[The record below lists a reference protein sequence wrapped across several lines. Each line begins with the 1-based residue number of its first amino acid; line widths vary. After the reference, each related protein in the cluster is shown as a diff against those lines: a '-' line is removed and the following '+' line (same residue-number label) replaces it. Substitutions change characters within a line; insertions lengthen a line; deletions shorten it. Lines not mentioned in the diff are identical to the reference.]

1 MNIELLKLND
11 YLTQIPEK
19 GQVILA
25 QQKAE
30 QILVYQAF
38 NHKIADFAV
47 KNQYFGGNHY
57 RYSRMSWIKPN
68 FLWMMFRCG
77 WASKPNQE
85 RVLGIWMNKT
95 DFETILSEAAYS
107 SYKSEIYG
115 SQEKWKE
122 DLAQKT
128 VRLQWDPDHD
138 IYGQK
143 QERRAIQLGLKGDIL
158 KKFGTTMI
166 KEIIDVTN
174 FVKEQKQKIDT
185 KRLNEIEVPK
195 ELLYETSS
203 QRLNQR
209 LGLDKTA

>member
-195 ELLYETSS
+195 ESLYETSS